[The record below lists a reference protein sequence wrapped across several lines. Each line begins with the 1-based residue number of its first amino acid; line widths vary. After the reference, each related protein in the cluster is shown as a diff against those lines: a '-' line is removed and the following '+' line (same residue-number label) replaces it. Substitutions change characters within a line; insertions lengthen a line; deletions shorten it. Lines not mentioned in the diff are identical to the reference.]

1 MNKLSVAI
9 ITKNEELNIERCVK
23 SVAFADEIVVVD
35 SGSTDNTI
43 EICDKLGCKVYSSE
57 WLGFAKTKQKV
68 VDLCSNNWVLVLDAD
83 EEVTV
88 DLKKGIEEV
97 LNNPKHYGYRIKRQ
111 SFYLKRKIKH
121 SGWDKDYTLR
131 LFNKEKGR
139 FNNKLV
145 HESIVVDDNNI
156 GLTNGILN
164 HYTYKDIENHIEKM
178 IRYSKL
184 GSQEAF
190 RKGKKAS
197 ICKAVLRGIFKFIK
211 MYILKLG
218 FLDGKQGFVLALNS
232 AFGVYLKYLYIW
244 EMNEK

>member
-1 MNKLSVAI
+1 
-9 ITKNEELNIERCVK
+9 
-23 SVAFADEIVVVD
+23 
-35 SGSTDNTI
+35 
-43 EICDKLGCKVYSSE
+43 
-57 WLGFAKTKQKV
+57 
-68 VDLCSNNWVLVLDAD
+68 
-83 EEVTV
+83 
-88 DLKKGIEEV
+88 
-97 LNNPKHYGYRIKRQ
+97 
-111 SFYLKRKIKH
+111 
-121 SGWDKDYTLR
+121 
-131 LFNKEKGR
+131 
-139 FNNKLV
+139 
-145 HESIVVDDNNI
+145 
-156 GLTNGILN
+156 
-164 HYTYKDIENHIEKM
+164 M